1 MRRFDTRHSTR
12 AGLITVGLLL
22 LLGWFMIPGKA
33 LAFDL
38 SGAWA
43 SERDLCG
50 QVFSKKGDTVEFAE
64 LSDLYGSGFI
74 VNGNRIRGKAAQ
86 CTITSQKQDGDNLE
100 LSAACASSI
109 MNQNVKFN
117 LKIIDDNNI
126 NRSFPEISGMTL
138 KYSRCPS

>member
-1 MRRFDTRHSTR
+1 MQRFNARHSMR
-12 AGLITVGLLL
+12 GGLIAVGLLL
-22 LLGWFMIPGKA
+22 LPGSLILPGEA

-50 QVFSKKGDTVEFAE
+50 QVFSKKGDAIEFAE

-74 VNGNRIRGKAAQ
+74 VDGNRIRGKAAQ
-86 CTITSQKQDGDNLE
+86 CTITSQRQDGDNLE

-109 MNQNVKFN
+109 MNQSVKFN
-117 LKIIDDNNI
+117 LKIIDDNNV

>member
-1 MRRFDTRHSTR
+1 MLPD
-12 AGLITVGLLL
+12 
-22 LLGWFMIPGKA
+22 KA
-33 LAFDL
+33 VAFDL

-50 QVFSKKGDTVEFAE
+50 QVFSKKGSTLEFAE

-138 KYSRCPS
+138 KYSRCPM